1 MAAVWSW
8 CGLLLLE
15 TICFKVMVIRVTVTP
30 LSMKQSDHSP
40 MTSEINKALCRSLDI
55 FCLSVLEK
63 TSRGQENSRTSSAS
77 EILAPSRN
85 RSHLNHLSSP
95 FILTINGKDDA
106 IFHHS
111 LVKSTYLND
120 LLLNDQPIRN
130 LH

>member
-1 MAAVWSW
+1 MAVVWSW

-63 TSRGQENSRTSSAS
+63 PQEGRKIP
-77 EILAPSRN
+77 E
-85 RSHLNHLSSP
+85 
-95 FILTINGKDDA
+95 
-106 IFHHS
+106 HHQF
-111 LVKSTYLND
+111 LKYWHHPETAAT
-120 LLLNDQPIRN
+120 
-130 LH
+130 